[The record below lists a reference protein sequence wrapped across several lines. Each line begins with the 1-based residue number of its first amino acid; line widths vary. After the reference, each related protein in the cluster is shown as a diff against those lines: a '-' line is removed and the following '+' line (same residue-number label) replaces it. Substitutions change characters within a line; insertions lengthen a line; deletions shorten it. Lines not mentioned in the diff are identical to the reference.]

1 MIFVLEGNRVTRF
14 FILAARLSV
23 GKVLGSYS
31 GEKNE
36 GGGTGR
42 PLGASDSS
50 LLFMRALK
58 SCVSALHYRRRLR

>member
-31 GEKNE
+31 GAKNE

-42 PLGASDSS
+42 PLGAS
-50 LLFMRALK
+50 ALRVLIVLALI
-58 SCVSALHYRRRLR
+58 SCVFGLYSGRRLI